1 MEDVL
6 EVYERPYNE
15 KHPVICLDESPR
27 QLIGEKREPYT
38 DERGIEHIDYEY
50 VRNGTADIFMVSEPL
65 FGRREV
71 LVKDRCSRFEWAET
85 VRHIAEDMYP
95 DAEKPTLIQDNLSA
109 HKRSALYEI
118 MEPERAR
125 AILNRTEFVFTP

>member
-1 MEDVL
+1 MC
-6 EVYERPYNE
+6 ERPYNE

-38 DERGIEHIDYEY
+38 DERSIEHIDYEY
-50 VRNGTADIFMVSEPL
+50 VRNGMADIFMVSEPL

-71 LVKDRCSRFEWAET
+71 LVKDRHSRFEWAET
-85 VRHIAEDMYP
+85 VRHITEDMYP
-95 DAEKPTLIQDNLSA
+95 DAKKLTLIQDNLST

-125 AILNRTEFVFTP
+125 VILNRTEFVFTP